1 MGENVS
7 NNAVLIS
14 PVDAEA
20 FVTALLSKAGLPA
33 APAAEVSQ
41 AIVDAEL
48 AGLPSHGLSQVQMYV
63 RRLQLGSV
71 STVSRAT
78 MIEDSDAI
86 AVLDAQGMF
95 GQLAGSQAMEIA
107 IEKSKRFGVGVV
119 AVRNSFHFGAAGR
132 YAQQASDSDC
142 IGIAMCNTKPMMP
155 APQGAERLVGNNPLS
170 IGIPASAG
178 TDFLLDM
185 ALSEAALGKVRVA
198 EREQRPIPATWAVDK
213 DGKPTT
219 DAKAAIDGMMLP
231 AGGAKGF
238 GLALAIDLMASALS
252 QGPGGENVPSMYDD
266 LSKPFLCSLLFI
278 AFDIAHFRSADG
290 FRQDVGVALNR
301 VRRSRS
307 FGGQM
312 RTPGQRN
319 ADNRR
324 LNEAGFSVPRLLA
337 DALNALS
344 RELGLSQEISVPESK
359 PKKTKTL
366 GGSR

>member
-20 FVTALLSKAGLPA
+20 FVTALLSKAGLPGV
-33 APAAEVSQ
+33 PAAEVSQ

-213 DGKPTT
+213 DGRPTT

-231 AGGAKGF
+231 VGAAKGF
-238 GLALAIDLMASALS
+238 GLALAIDLMSSALS
-252 QGPGGENVPSMYDD
+252 QGPGGESVPSMYDD
-266 LSKPFLCSLLFI
+266 LSRPFLCSSLFI
-278 AFDIAHFRSADG
+278 AFDIAHFRGADG
-290 FRQDVGVALNR
+290 FRQDVGAALNR
-301 VRRSRS
+301 VRGSRS
-307 FGGQM
+307 FDGPI

-319 ADNRR
+319 AESRQ
-324 LNEAGFSVPRLLA
+324 LNAASFSIPRPLA
-337 DALNALS
+337 EALNALS
-344 RELGLSQEISVPESK
+344 HDLGLSQKIIVLKNK
-359 PKKTKTL
+359 PAKIETL